1 MFYSSLPGK
10 KMNDKEY
17 KHVLNVWN
25 KFEVRTMK
33 DYHDLYDYHD
43 YQDYPFHIHKISDL
57 T

>member
-1 MFYSSLPGK
+1 
-10 KMNDKEY
+10 MNDKEY

-33 DYHDLYDYHD
+33 DYLDLYDYHD
-43 YQDYPFHIHKISDL
+43 YQDYPFHTHKISDL